1 MDHHWTDPELL
12 EAIIRENKIEKSRIL
27 YIHSEYDIERDETR
41 IEIAEANE
49 DIRKWRAEK

>member
-1 MDHHWTDPELL
+1 MDHHWMDPELL

-27 YIHSEYDIERDETR
+27 YIYSEYDIERDETR